1 MQETSLSYD
10 EIIAHF
16 GEETIRDRYAYLYDK
31 MHDYIVEINQEDSLY
46 INEGILHQVILDYF
60 ADIYRLKNF
69 HKIEHANIAKIVS
82 YEIFWILRRKPIQL
96 KETCDIVFPNESF
109 LTVFVSHELLVP
121 EETEPL
127 SQQQEEA
134 LFKLLS
140 HFNYHLKYRNVDK
153 QCLEAML
160 LAFETAKNMGKF

>member
-10 EIIAHF
+10 GIIAYF
-16 GEETIRDRYAYLYDK
+16 SEETIRDRYAYLYDK
-31 MHDYIVEINQEDSLY
+31 MQAYIVEIKQEDSLY
-46 INEGILHQVILDYF
+46 INESILQQVILDYF

-69 HKIEHANIAKIVS
+69 HKIEHANITKIIA

-96 KETCDIVFPNESF
+96 KEACDIVFPNESF
-109 LTVFVSHELLVP
+109 LTVFVAHELLVP
-121 EETEPL
+121 DETEPL
-127 SQQQEEA
+127 SQEQEEVF
-134 LFKLLS
+134 LKFLS

-160 LAFETAKNMGKF
+160 MAFETAKHMGKF